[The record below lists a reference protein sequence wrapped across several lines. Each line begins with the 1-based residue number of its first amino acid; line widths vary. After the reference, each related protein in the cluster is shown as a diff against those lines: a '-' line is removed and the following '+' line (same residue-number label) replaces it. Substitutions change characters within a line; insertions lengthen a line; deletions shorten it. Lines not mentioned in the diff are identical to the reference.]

1 MNITQ
6 IKYFLTVTKYLNF
19 TSAANALYITQPA
32 LSRQIQMMEEELGC
46 MLFIRTSR
54 SMQMTPSARI
64 LKDEFEKIYNSYNV
78 AVAKARSAYQG
89 INGSISIGILD
100 GTRVSDLFPK
110 VLGYFNEHYANV
122 EIKMRNYSFSKLLDN
137 LYSGE
142 LDFVITLKFDIEQQK
157 HLDYKII
164 EKTKDYIVVN
174 KDHRLAGAK
183 KVKLSDFV
191 DDTFIMVSTED
202 SLESPRLILDG
213 FAKCGVSAPKVK
225 FAPSIQT
232 EMLWVQA
239 GLGVCM
245 LDSRNMLVLDDDV
258 HFCEVDGVS
267 DPSLVLAWRKNNTN
281 PYMQTFIDNF
291 TYYENAEALN

>member
-1 MNITQ
+1 MNMTQ

-54 SMQMTPSARI
+54 TMQMTPSARI
-64 LKDEFEKIYNSYNV
+64 LKEEFEKIYNSYNV
-78 AVAKARSAYQG
+78 AVAKARNAYQG
-89 INGSISIGILD
+89 INGSINIGILD
-100 GTRVSDLFPK
+100 GTRVSDLFPS

-122 EIKMRNYSFSKLLDN
+122 EIKMRNYSFSKLLEN
-137 LYSGE
+137 LNEGE
-142 LDFVITLKFDIEQQK
+142 LDFIITLKFDIDQQK

-164 EKTKDYIVVN
+164 EKTRDCIVVHKN
-174 KDHRLAGAK
+174 HRLAGAK

-191 DDTFIMVSTED
+191 DDIFIMVSTED

-213 FAKCGVSAPKVK
+213 FEKCGIKPKIR

-245 LDSRNMLVLDDDV
+245 LDSRNMLMTDDDV
-258 HFCEVDGVS
+258 CFCEVDGVS
-267 DPSLVLAWRKNNTN
+267 DPSLVLAWRKNNAN

-291 TYYENAEALN
+291 TYYA